1 MRRAGLIDRREAKLS
16 FQGFPEHFLQHN
28 QIDACDRCFLEW
40 LSVRIVNLY
49 RENPGIDFL
58 LRLRRIAT
66 KFLVKS

>member
-1 MRRAGLIDRREAKLS
+1 MRRAGPIDRRSTKLA

-49 RENPGIDFL
+49 HENPGIDFL
-58 LRLRRIAT
+58 LRLRAVAR
-66 KFLVKS
+66 KFLVN